1 MFRDLEKYYST
12 GSVDLTASL
21 KQFFSLLYKKMFQE
35 LNSQY
40 DFDAAYLECTVENME
55 EMMPFGEMPQ
65 KLILQIKRSFIAIRT
80 FVQALNYGS
89 QVLKTIMDV
98 SERLPPTHP
107 DTATISSTNGH
118 SPFLFP
124 QVPVT
129 SSCENRLRTMSY
141 CRNCANSATSQLEW
155 PCQDTCTSQIERA
168 CIPYGVNLNREWNL
182 YVSDIAKLVNRLKTS
197 FNIEL
202 AVKPINIQIS
212 EAIMT
217 FQENAETIS
226 KRVSGA
232 IVGKHPQGLLTKLD
246 PFLL

>member
-98 SERLPPTHP
+98 SERCPPPPSLPTLLLLGVLM
-107 DTATISSTNGH
+107 ATRPSSFH
-118 SPFLFP
+118 RCPSP
-124 QVPVT
+124 VPVRIVFAPCHT
-129 SSCENRLRTMSY
+129 VATAPIRQLASSNGRARTPVQVKS
-141 CRNCANSATSQLEW
+141 R
-155 PCQDTCTSQIERA
+155 
-168 CIPYGVNLNREWNL
+168 G
-182 YVSDIAKLVNRLKTS
+182 
-197 FNIEL
+197 L
-202 AVKPINIQIS
+202 AFPT
-212 EAIMT
+212 E
-217 FQENAETIS
+217 
-226 KRVSGA
+226 
-232 IVGKHPQGLLTKLD
+232 
-246 PFLL
+246 